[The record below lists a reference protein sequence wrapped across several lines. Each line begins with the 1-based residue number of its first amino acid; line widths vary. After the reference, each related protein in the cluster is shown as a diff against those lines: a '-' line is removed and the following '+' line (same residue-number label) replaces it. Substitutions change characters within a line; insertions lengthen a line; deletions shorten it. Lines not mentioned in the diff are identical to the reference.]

1 MNPYKLIDK
10 YYKDHPK
17 ARRILVTHSELVAK
31 KAIQIA
37 KGLNLTEEQQAFIF
51 EASMLHDIG
60 IFLTNAP
67 EIHCTGNNPY
77 ICHGYLGRDI
87 LVGEGYPLHA
97 KVCERHTGTGIG
109 KKEILERNLPIP
121 YRSMKP
127 KSLEQKIIAYADKFF
142 SKDPKKIMKEK
153 SVDKIREKL
162 LKHGIDKVAK
172 FDKWH
177 VRFTETSDVS
187 V

>member
-17 ARRILVTHSELVAK
+17 ARNILITHSELVAK
-31 KAIQIA
+31 KAVKTA
-37 KGLNLTEEQQAFIF
+37 KRINLTKEQQAFIF

-67 EIHCTGNNPY
+67 EIYCTGSFPY
-77 ICHGYLGRDI
+77 ICHGYLGHDI
-87 LVGEGYPLHA
+87 LVREGYPLHA

-109 KKEILERNLPIP
+109 KKEIKERKLPIP

-127 KSLEQKIIAYADKFF
+127 KSIEEKIVTYADKFF
-142 SKDPKKIMKEK
+142 SKDLKKIKKEK
-153 SVDKIREKL
+153 SVDKVREKL
-162 LKHGIDKVAK
+162 LRHGADKVAK

-177 VRFTETSDVS
+177 KLFTETSDAS

>member
-17 ARRILVTHSELVAK
+17 ARNILITHSELVAK
-31 KAIQIA
+31 KAVQIA
-37 KGLNLTEEQQAFIF
+37 KRLNLTEDQQKFIY

-60 IFLTNAP
+60 IFLTKAP
-67 EIHCTGNNPY
+67 EIYCTGTYPY

-87 LVGEGYPLHA
+87 LVAEGYPKHA

-109 KKEILERNLPIP
+109 KKEIAERSLPIP

-127 KSLEQKIIAYADKFF
+127 KSVEQKIITYADKFF
-142 SKDPKKIMKEK
+142 SKDPKKIWKEK

-162 LKHGIDKVAK
+162 LKHGIDKVTK

-177 VRFTETSDVS
+177 TLFTEISDVS